1 MYTRTLLFNR
11 YSRFAALYSLL
22 ETGRQ
27 PSFGGKGFAIADAHA
42 SNDVVIIRVTD
53 RPFWRNDTSLLRC
66 GHRRRKPLRRQLL
79 QQRLRLLQI
88 ARIEPLREPAV
99 NRSKQFARPLDVALV
114 APRFCLLLTR
124 DRKRFCFKPS
134 QSRPELVAHYVAGAA
149 GGGKLLAEFVER
161 SPVIVYNRDD
171 VALRL
176 AHRWQLPKQDDR
188 LTVADQ

>member
-1 MYTRTLLFNR
+1 MVGNAHDQRAMRGQRKSAKRWDYCGRYLQSHFDREFVNTNNR
-11 YSRFAALYSLL
+11 YVLA
-22 ETGRQ
+22 
-27 PSFGGKGFAIADAHA
+27 
-42 SNDVVIIRVTD
+42 
-53 RPFWRNDTSLLRC
+53 
-66 GHRRRKPLRRQLL
+66 
-79 QQRLRLLQI
+79 
-88 ARIEPLREPAV
+88 
-99 NRSKQFARPLDVALV
+99 
-114 APRFCLLLTR
+114 LLTR

-134 QSRPELVAHYVAGAA
+134 QSLPDLVAHYVAGAA

>member
-1 MYTRTLLFNR
+1 MTGLGAAKTAGEDNARGHVERFDLLPRSSSHFDREFVNTNNR
-11 YSRFAALYSLL
+11 YVLA
-22 ETGRQ
+22 
-27 PSFGGKGFAIADAHA
+27 
-42 SNDVVIIRVTD
+42 
-53 RPFWRNDTSLLRC
+53 
-66 GHRRRKPLRRQLL
+66 
-79 QQRLRLLQI
+79 
-88 ARIEPLREPAV
+88 
-99 NRSKQFARPLDVALV
+99 
-114 APRFCLLLTR
+114 LLTR

-134 QSRPELVAHYVAGAA
+134 QSRPDLVAHYVAGAA